1 MPETRMLMKKVAEPQ
16 TLAEP
21 VANGVLAYASITYG
35 VPPVSW
41 LKVLMS
47 KTAIGL
53 VAEHPAGSPVCAY
66 WKSLMV
72 PAVPVKLGSRDPVRL
87 VRAGRVVRGTEVRHP
102 DFPSPDLDVADI
114 LPQLARNRP

>member
-21 VANGVLAYASITYG
+21 VENGVLAYANITYG

-47 KTAIGL
+47 KTATGL
-53 VAEHPAGSPVCAY
+53 VTEHPAGKPVRAY
-66 WKSLMV
+66 RKSLMF
-72 PAVPVKLGSRDPVRL
+72 PAVPGYGANPP
-87 VRAGRVVRGTEVRHP
+87 AFAATVVLHGAT
-102 DFPSPDLDVADI
+102 L
-114 LPQLARNRP
+114 LATAPREAVVI